1 MYYSLISYSDVWG
14 NKSSGY
20 EINNQCVEFDD
31 WFIADDCTDK
41 EIVDYLFKC
50 GYINTN
56 DIRKVRI
63 ETDGE
68 NMEVYAVKNHFPL
81 YGIYANFN

>member
-41 EIVDYLFKC
+41 EIVDYLLIFDFFKK
-50 GYINTN
+50 I
-56 DIRKVRI
+56 K
-63 ETDGE
+63 
-68 NMEVYAVKNHFPL
+68 KSS
-81 YGIYANFN
+81 